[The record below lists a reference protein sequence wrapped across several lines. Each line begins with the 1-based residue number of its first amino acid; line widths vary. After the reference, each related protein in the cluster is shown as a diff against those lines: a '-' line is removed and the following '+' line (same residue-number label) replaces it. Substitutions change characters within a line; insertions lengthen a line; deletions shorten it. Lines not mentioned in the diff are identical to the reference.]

1 MADNCIFCKII
12 KGEIPSTKVYED
24 EDIIAFKDI
33 NPAAPV
39 HVLVVP
45 KQHIESLEELDEEN
59 IKVVVPAHRA
69 IKKVAEIT
77 GVAEQGY
84 RVIVNCG
91 EGAGQTVMHLHYH
104 VLGGVKMGEKIL

>member
-1 MADNCIFCKII
+1 M
-12 KGEIPSTKVYED
+12 
-24 EDIIAFKDI
+24 
-33 NPAAPV
+33 
-39 HVLVVP
+39 VP

-77 GVAEQGY
+77 GVADQGY